1 MKDNH
6 ILPFLWM
13 RGEDEQVL
21 RTEIE
26 KICQAGIRSVCL
38 EARPHPDYA
47 GDAWWHDVDI
57 VLDEAKKRGMTVWIL
72 DDAHF
77 PTGMANNS
85 MKNHPELVRRFLVS
99 QFVDVVGPM
108 PAAQVDIDL
117 MTTKQFTWM
126 DFGKPDYTPF
136 LNETRLVSVTAC
148 RVAHEDSEEGE
159 ALDLTDCVND
169 GYLTADIPEGVWRIH
184 VNFVTT
190 AFNYKPEYI
199 NYIEADSVRL
209 LIDEVYEKHYARY
222 ADLFGTVIAGFF
234 SDEPGF
240 YNQENYGY
248 DNNLGQRMPLPW
260 GRELEEVL
268 LQSYGGNLYRDL
280 PLLFSD
286 HDDKSHRGLRVAY
299 MNAVSTLYG
308 KNFTAQ
314 LGNWCQAHGVEY
326 IGHVVEDY
334 NGYMRLGAGIG
345 HYFRAMEGQHMAG
358 IDNIGYQL
366 MPCNDVAS
374 RHTGFSDIEPT
385 FYHYYLGK
393 LGASA
398 AAIDPK
404 KRGRLMCENFGA
416 YGWRLGVRDMKWLA
430 DYWITQGVNYFV
442 PHAFSMAEYPD
453 NDCPP
458 HFYARGSNPQFPWF
472 CELMKYVDRLC
483 RLFSD
488 GQSVSQVG
496 LLFEAEADWSGE
508 AMKGCLIGKELL
520 SHQLDFMVLPADILS
535 GEAAERS
542 GCRVEGNE
550 LVVNGRH
557 MGALVVPE
565 CEYLPEKA
573 ARFIAANPE
582 LPVLF
587 VNRFPVGIAEMP
599 EDGDALLAAALNG
612 RLAIALE
619 KLAETLRGLGISD
632 SLGIKGAT
640 PALHTYHYRKAG
652 RDIFM
657 LMNVSSAETL
667 NLCLQLPEAE
677 RYGRCDAMA
686 DCTYALDAVDGICSL
701 SIAPYESV
709 ILVTNPEHCVPAKA
723 EAGSLTGS
731 IALERF
737 DLVLRPITGA
747 PEIFPDFTLK
757 PVSSFRRDFSGE
769 LLYTAKFTLDTVP
782 ARAVFSAQHVFE
794 CMELTV
800 NGKAMPLVYVPPYE
814 QEITG
819 ALRAGENEITVRI
832 ATTALRDAN
841 TKPGIFGKERT
852 ILEPTGMFGR
862 VEINLF
868 E

>member
-1 MKDNH
+1 MNDNH

-13 RGEDEQVL
+13 RGESEDVL
-21 RTEIE
+21 RTELG
-26 KICQAGIRSVCL
+26 KICDAGIRSVCL

-47 GDAWWHDVDI
+47 GEGWWHDVDI
-57 VLDEAKKRGMTVWIL
+57 VIDEAKKRGMTIWIL

-85 MKNHPELVRRFLVS
+85 MKAHPELVRRFLVS

-117 MTTKQFTWM
+117 LTTKQFTWM
-126 DFGKPDYTPF
+126 DYGD
-136 LNETRLVSVTAC
+136 NEV
-148 RVAHEDSEEGE
+148 GE
-159 ALDLTDCVND
+159 ALDLSSFVKD
-169 GYLTADIPEGVWRIH
+169 GYLTADIPDGVWRIH

-199 NYIEADSVRL
+199 NYIEADSVHL

-248 DNNLGQRMPLPW
+248 DNNIGQRMPLPW
-260 GRELEEVL
+260 GKELEQVL
-268 LQSYGGNLYRDL
+268 LESYGENLFRDL
-280 PLLFSD
+280 PLLFAD
-286 HDDKSHRGLRVAY
+286 HDDKSHRALRVAY

-308 KNFTAQ
+308 KNFTRQ
-314 LGNWCQAHGVEY
+314 LGDWCQAHGVEY

-334 NGYMRLGAGIG
+334 NGYMHLGAGVG
-345 HYFRAMEGQHMAG
+345 HYFRAIEGQHMAG

-366 MPCNDVAS
+366 MPCNDAAT

-430 DYWITQGVNYFV
+430 DYWISQGVNYFV

-458 HFYARGSNPQFPWF
+458 HFYARGNNPQFPWF
-472 CELMKYVDRLC
+472 CDLMRYIDRLC
-483 RLFSD
+483 NLFSG
-488 GQSVSQVG
+488 GQSVPQVG
-496 LLFEAEADWSGE
+496 LLFEAESDWSGK

-520 SHQLDFMVLPADILS
+520 SHQLDFMILPTDTLAN
-535 GEAAERS
+535 
-542 GCRVEGNE
+542 GCAVEGAE
-550 LVVNGRH
+550 MVVNGRR
-557 MGALVVPE
+557 MGALIIPE
-565 CEYLPEKA
+565 CEFLPEEA
-573 ARFIAANPE
+573 ARFIAAHPA

-587 VNRFPVGIAEMP
+587 VNSFPVGIAEMP
-599 EDGDALLAAALNG
+599 EDGASLLKAAVAG
-612 RLAIALE
+612 RE
-619 KLAETLRGLGISD
+619 TVKLGKLSKTLRGMGVKD
-632 SLGIKGAT
+632 SITFEGAT
-640 PALHTYHYRKAG
+640 PALHVYHYRKG
-652 RDIFM
+652 ERDIFM

-667 NLCLQLPEAE
+667 DLKVCLPAAGS
-677 RYGRCDAMA
+677 YGLCDAMK
-686 DCTYALDAVDGICSL
+686 DCTFALDAPDGMCSL
-701 SIAPYESV
+701 TIAPYQSV
-709 ILVTNPEHCVPAKA
+709 VLVANPKSTVPMEAKA
-723 EAGSLTGS
+723 EKLCGSL
-731 IALERF
+731 ALENF
-737 DLVLRPITGA
+737 DLVLKPVGGEAETLA
-747 PEIFPDFTLK
+747 DFKLK
-757 PVSSFRRDFSGE
+757 PVSNIRRDFSGE
-769 LLYTAKFTLDTVP
+769 MVYTAKFTLDKVP
-782 ARAVFSAQHVFE
+782 VRAEFAAQYVFE
-794 CMELTV
+794 CMELIV
-800 NGKAMPLVYVPPYE
+800 NGKALPRVFVPPYA
-814 QEITG
+814 QDITE
-819 ALRAGENEITVRI
+819 ALQPGENEITVRVVS
-832 ATTALRDAN
+832 TALRDAN

-852 ILEPTGMFGR
+852 ILEPTGMFGS
-862 VEINLF
+862 VEIRLF

>member
-6 ILPFLWM
+6 ILPFVWM
-13 RGEDEQVL
+13 RGEDEQVI
-21 RTEIE
+21 RTEIA
-26 KICQAGIRSVCL
+26 KIYEAGIRSVCL

-47 GDAWWHDVDI
+47 GEGWWHDVDI
-57 VLDEAKKRGMTVWIL
+57 VIDEAKKRDMTIWIL

-85 MKNHPELVRRFLVS
+85 MKNHPEKVRRFLVS

-117 MTTKQFTWM
+117 LTTKQFTWM

-136 LNETRLVSVTAC
+136 LKETRLVSVTAC
-148 RVAHEDSEEGE
+148 RVAHGDNEEGE
-159 ALDLTDCVND
+159 ALDLTDCVKD

-184 VNFVTT
+184 VNIVTT

-209 LIDEVYEKHYARY
+209 LIDEVYEKHYERY

-248 DNNLGQRMPLPW
+248 DNYIGRQMPLPW
-260 GRELEEVL
+260 GKELEQVL
-268 LQSYGGNLYRDL
+268 LKSYGENLYRDL
-280 PLLFSD
+280 PLLFAD
-286 HDDKSHRGLRVAY
+286 HDDKSHRALRVAY

-308 KNFTAQ
+308 KNFTRQ
-314 LGNWCQAHGVEY
+314 LGDWCHAHGVEY

-334 NGYMRLGAGIG
+334 HGYIRLGAGVG
-345 HYFRAMEGQHMAG
+345 HYFRAIEGQHMAG

-458 HFYARGSNPQFPWF
+458 HFYARGNNPQFLWF
-472 CELMKYVDRLC
+472 CDLMKYVDRLC
-483 RLFSD
+483 TLFSD
-488 GQSVSQVG
+488 GQNVPQVG
-496 LLFEAEADWSGE
+496 LLFEAESDWSGE
-508 AMKGCLIGKELL
+508 AMKGYFIGKELL
-520 SHQLDFMVLPADILS
+520 SHQLDFIILPADTL
-535 GEAAERS
+535 AN
-542 GCRVEGNE
+542 GCAVEGKE
-550 LVVNGRH
+550 MVVNGRR

-565 CEYLPEKA
+565 CEFLPAEA
-573 ARFIAANPE
+573 ARFIAAQPE

-612 RLAIALE
+612 HSVVALE
-619 KLAETLRGLGISD
+619 KLSETLRSMGVAD
-632 SLGIKGAT
+632 SLTVEGAT
-640 PALHTYHYRKAG
+640 PALHTYHYRKG
-652 RDIFM
+652 ERDIFM

-667 NLCLQLPEAE
+667 NLNVRLPEAE
-677 RYGRCDAMA
+677 SYGLCDAMK
-686 DCTYALDAVDGICSL
+686 DRTFALDAPNGMCSL
-701 SIAPYESV
+701 TIAPYQSV
-709 ILVTNPEHCVPAKA
+709 VLVTNPKSTVPMVAKA
-723 EAGSLTGS
+723 EKLCGSL
-731 IALERF
+731 ALENF
-737 DLVLRPITGA
+737 NLELKQIGGETEVLR
-747 PEIFPDFTLK
+747 DFALQ
-757 PVSSFRRDFSGE
+757 PVSNLRRDFSGE
-769 LLYTAKFTLDTVP
+769 VVYTAKFELEKVP
-782 ARAVFSAQHVFE
+782 ARAEFSAQYVFE

-800 NGKAMPLVYVPPYE
+800 NGKTLPRVFAPPYA
-814 QEITG
+814 QDITD
-819 ALRAGENEITVRI
+819 ALLPGENGISVRVVS
-832 ATTALRDAN
+832 TALRDAN

-852 ILEPTGMFGR
+852 IIEPTGMFGH
-862 VEINLF
+862 VEIRLY